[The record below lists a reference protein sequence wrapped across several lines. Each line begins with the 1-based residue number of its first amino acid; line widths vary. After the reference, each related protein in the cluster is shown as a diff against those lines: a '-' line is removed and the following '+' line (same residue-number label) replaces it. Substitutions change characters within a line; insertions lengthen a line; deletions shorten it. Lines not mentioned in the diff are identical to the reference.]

1 MLLDCGARNQ
11 EPGIPG
17 IRKRFRFVLLFCKT
31 KETRNGKSRFLIPES
46 HVCMGLQPETGRSRK
61 RYSTNA
67 TAFESSTGF
76 CC

>member
-1 MLLDCGARNQ
+1 VLLDCGARNQ

-31 KETRNGKSRFLIPES
+31 KETRNGKSRF
-46 HVCMGLQPETGRSRK
+46 TGRSRK

-67 TAFESSTGF
+67 TAFESSTG
-76 CC
+76 C